1 VSWRR
6 LATLV
11 RREVQAT
18 LRDRF
23 TLTILVGVPL
33 FALLLFGYILSTEV
47 AHLDLGVLDAD
58 GSRASRELLA
68 DFTAQG
74 TFRAHAFATRE
85 QLEDAMVSGAVSAG
99 ILIPPGFERALHD
112 PAPGRE
118 PAQVRIIY
126 DGTEAV
132 LAGNAE
138 GFLQALA
145 GSYARGR
152 GERSGADAAAG
163 AGVGDTGD
171 AGLDPRPAGIDVAT
185 RALFNPRL
193 AGEPFMVSG
202 TFGFVLSFLTTLL
215 TALSIVNEKQ
225 QGTFEQ
231 LEVTPAT
238 SLEIFLGKLLP
249 IGAVFTLD
257 VVLMVLIAGFLL
269 DVWPA
274 GSAVFFV
281 LISTFY
287 VLVSLSLGLIF
298 SATSATPA
306 EAVQKTVLFSIPLVQ
321 LSGFAFPIRNMP
333 LPVRWLTE
341 LFPATHYIRLS
352 RAIYVRAAGPGDLWP
367 EMAALFVFGAL
378 LVAFALRRIGAR
390 A

>member
-1 VSWRR
+1 MKWRR

-23 TLTILVGVPL
+23 TVAILVGVPL
-33 FALLLFGYILSTEV
+33 FALLLFGFILSTEV
-47 AHLDLGVLDAD
+47 RHLALGVLDAD
-58 GSRASRELLA
+58 GSRASRELIADLA
-68 DFTAQG
+68 AKG
-74 TFRAHAFATRE
+74 TFRTRAYATRE
-85 QLEDAMVSGAVSAG
+85 ALEEAMVSGAVSAG
-99 ILIPPGFERALHD
+99 LLIPPGFERAQRD
-112 PAPGRE
+112 PASGRE
-118 PAQVRIIY
+118 PPQVRVIY

-138 GFLQALA
+138 GFLRALA
-145 GSYARGR
+145 GSRSRQQARAGR
-152 GERSGADAAAG
+152 GETEAG
-163 AGVGDTGD
+163 A
-171 AGLDPRPAGIDVAT
+171 PAPGIEVTT

-257 VVLMVLIAGFLL
+257 VVLMVLIAGLL
-269 DVWPA
+269 LGVWPA
-274 GSAVFFV
+274 GSAVFFIA
-281 LISTFY
+281 ISTFY
-287 VLVSLSLGLIF
+287 VLISLSLGLIF

-333 LPVRWLTE
+333 LPVRWLAE

-352 RAIYVRAAGPGDLWP
+352 RAIYVRAAGPLDLLP
-367 EMAALFVFGAL
+367 EMAALFLFGAVL
-378 LVAFALRRIGAR
+378 LAIALRRIGAQ